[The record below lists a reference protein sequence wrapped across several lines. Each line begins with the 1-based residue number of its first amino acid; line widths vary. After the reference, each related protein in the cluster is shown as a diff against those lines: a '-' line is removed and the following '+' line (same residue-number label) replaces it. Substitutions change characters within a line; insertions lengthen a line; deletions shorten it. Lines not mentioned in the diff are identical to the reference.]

1 MIMKFLSLIV
11 FFMAYYT
18 FKFTNSNYMLLKI
31 KDQNHNH
38 IANSKTSTIKAM
50 RLSEASRKKLI
61 SAFESNQSNIECNC
75 SHEGKC
81 EPKGCNVR
89 GLRSKSIGGKY
100 KLVLTYFRPSSRYFI
115 KMGAN
120 YIFIF

>member
-1 MIMKFLSLIV
+1 MIIKFVSLVV
-11 FFMAYYT
+11 FFMAYYN
-18 FKFTNSNYMLLKI
+18 FKFTNANYMLLQI
-31 KDQNHNH
+31 KDQSHNH
-38 IANSKTSTIKAM
+38 IVNSKTSKIKA
-50 RLSEASRKKLI
+50 RRFSEASRKNLI

-100 KLVLTYFRPSSRYFI
+100 KLVLTYFRPSLNRL
-115 KMGAN
+115 
-120 YIFIF
+120 

>member
-1 MIMKFLSLIV
+1 MIIKFVSLIV

-100 KLVLTYFRPSSRYFI
+100 KLVLTYFRPSLNRL
-115 KMGAN
+115 
-120 YIFIF
+120 